1 MMFVLSVVFLLC
13 ASTLLQ
19 AEQARP
25 VLVHY
30 MPWYASESVS
40 GEWGWH
46 WTMNRFNPD
55 KVGKDGRREVA
66 SHYYPLIGAYDSND
80 PHVLECHVLL
90 MKFAGIDGV
99 VIDWYGRD
107 AFRDYGEI
115 HRNTLHLIKYI
126 KRAGLRFAICY
137 EDQAVKH
144 KVQDRSLPEA
154 KAVAHGKKVLG
165 WMSENWFDDKAYL
178 QVDGRPVLLVFGPQY
193 YNNEQWLDML
203 SGLSKKPLVF
213 GLPYDSK
220 RVGADGAFGWPP
232 VKGGREI
239 PRDVWQKELRDLYA
253 RGSQGEPIMAV
264 AFPGFRDVYREA
276 RLHDSYGSID
286 HRNGDTFDETLETA
300 WKSKSQLVQIATWN
314 DYGEGTMIEPTKE
327 FGYRFLEK
335 VHARTKPDSVRADD
349 LRLPVELYELKK
361 RFANDAS
368 AMKDLASAT
377 SLLFSMKCQ
386 EARTIIRKWQSV
398 NSQQT
403 E

>member
-1 MMFVLSVVFLLC
+1 MNRTNIRCIMMFVLSVVFLLC

-154 KAVAHGKKVLG
+154 KAVRNQMTRQSRRHCRRGILFFGMIRMANVGCCLATLCPPCVARRHSKHGRTLP
-165 WMSENWFDDKAYL
+165 N
-178 QVDGRPVLLVFGPQY
+178 GR
-193 YNNEQWLDML
+193 
-203 SGLSKKPLVF
+203 
-213 GLPYDSK
+213 
-220 RVGADGAFGWPP
+220 
-232 VKGGREI
+232 
-239 PRDVWQKELRDLYA
+239 
-253 RGSQGEPIMAV
+253 
-264 AFPGFRDVYREA
+264 
-276 RLHDSYGSID
+276 
-286 HRNGDTFDETLETA
+286 
-300 WKSKSQLVQIATWN
+300 
-314 DYGEGTMIEPTKE
+314 
-327 FGYRFLEK
+327 
-335 VHARTKPDSVRADD
+335 
-349 LRLPVELYELKK
+349 
-361 RFANDAS
+361 
-368 AMKDLASAT
+368 
-377 SLLFSMKCQ
+377 
-386 EARTIIRKWQSV
+386 
-398 NSQQT
+398 
-403 E
+403 